1 MDSIRKAGVI
11 GAGIMGSGIA
21 AHLANA
27 GLDVVLLDLDAEVA
41 QKSIAR
47 QVKSGGFMD
56 PRFARQVKVGA
67 TATDMNLIAEADW
80 IIEAVAE
87 RLDIKHAVYDA
98 VSAVR
103 KPGSIVSSN
112 TSTIPLA
119 ALIDKRPASFASRF
133 LITHFFNP
141 PRWMRLLEIV
151 DGSATDPDVTRR
163 IAAFAD
169 MRLGKGIVACKD
181 TPGFIANRIGTY
193 WMGVAL
199 DKALDLEIDIEEAD
213 AFLGKPFGIPET
225 GVFALL
231 DLIGLDLM
239 PSVFRSLQQ
248 ALPASDPFQA
258 FDAEPPLLARMVEH
272 GRTGRKAG
280 AGFFRLTPDRK
291 GREVLDLGTETYRPV
306 RAATAPTGGPRDAMV
321 HDSKGGQLAGHT
333 MRRTLSYAASLVPE
347 ISDSIADI
355 DEAMRFGYGWKLGPF
370 EMMDRIGADW
380 FSENLASHD
389 IAPPQLLTEAARGD
403 GFYRSTNGARSYL
416 TPGRSYRP
424 VRRPDGPLSLADLKL
439 ATQPVEATD
448 SASIWDIGDGIAC
461 LELKSKMNTFN
472 FDVLHAIEKL
482 LARVESNFKGLVI
495 YSDLALFSAGADLR
509 LFLDTIDGKDDRS
522 LGAFIDA
529 GQQTF
534 RRIKF
539 APFPVVAAVAGRA
552 LGGGLEIA
560 FHCDA
565 IQAHAE
571 LQVGLVETTI
581 GVIPGWG
588 GCTELLLRYA
598 RAPDA
603 PRGPVAP
610 ALRAFEIIASAKVSA
625 NAFDAM
631 NLGFLRPHDR
641 ITMNRDRLLADAKAT
656 ALRLSTRYVPP
667 EPKMLTLAGRSGAS
681 AILNGLDAAQLAG
694 RLTPHDRLIG
704 TKLAEVLTGADADP
718 AKPVPEDY
726 VLALEREAFLE
737 LAASPATRQR
747 ISHMLAHGKPLR
759 N

>member
-1 MDSIRKAGVI
+1 MDSIRKAAVI

-41 QKSIAR
+41 EKGVATQI
-47 QVKSGGFMD
+47 KSGGFMD
-56 PRFARQVKVGA
+56 PKFARQVRVGSA
-67 TATDMNLIAEADW
+67 AADMNLIAEADW

-103 KPGSIVSSN
+103 KPGSVVSSN

-119 ALIDKRPASFASRF
+119 SLIDKRSPSFTSSF

-151 DGSATDPDVTRR
+151 DGSSTNPDVTRR

-169 MRLGKGIVACKD
+169 ARLGKGIVTCKD

-199 DKALDLEIDIEEAD
+199 DKAIDLNIDLEEAD
-213 AFLGKPFGIPET
+213 AFLGRPFGIPET

-248 ALPASDPFQA
+248 ALPETDPFQA
-258 FDAEPPLLARMVEH
+258 FDAEPPLLARMVKD

-280 AGFFRLTPDRK
+280 AGFFRMTADRK
-291 GREVLDLGTETYRPV
+291 AREVLDLGSETYRPL
-306 RAATAPTGGPRDAMV
+306 RAAPSPAGSPREAMA
-321 HDSKGGQLAGHT
+321 HESKAGHLAGDT
-333 MRRTLSYAASLVPE
+333 MRRTLAYAARLVPE
-347 ISDSIADI
+347 ISDSIADV
-355 DEAMRFGYGWKLGPF
+355 DEAMRFGYGWKQGPF
-370 EMMDRIGADW
+370 EMMDSIGAGW
-380 FSENLASHD
+380 LADSLAKHD
-389 IAPPQLLTEAARGD
+389 IAPPPLLTEAARGD

-416 TPGRSYRP
+416 APGRLYRP
-424 VRRPDGPLSLADLKL
+424 VRRPDGPINLADLKL
-439 ATQPVEATD
+439 ATQPVAATD
-448 SASIWDIGDGIAC
+448 TVSVWDIGDGIAC
-461 LELKSKMNTFN
+461 LEMTSKMNTFN
-472 FDVLHAIEKL
+472 FDVLHSIEKL
-482 LARVESNFKGLVI
+482 LICVESDFKGLVI

-509 LFLDTIDGKDDRS
+509 FFLDTIDGKDARP
-522 LGAFIDA
+522 LGAFVDA

-560 FHCDA
+560 LHCDA

-571 LQVGLVETTI
+571 LQAGLVETMI

-588 GCTELLLRYA
+588 GCTEMLLRYA
-598 RAPDA
+598 RSPNA
-603 PRGPVAP
+603 PRGPVAA
-610 ALRAFEIIASAKVSA
+610 ALRAFDVIGAAKVSA
-625 NAFDAM
+625 NAFDAR
-631 NLGFLRPHDR
+631 NLGFVRPADH
-641 ITMNRDRLLADAKAT
+641 ITMNRERLLADAKAT
-656 ALRLSTRYVPP
+656 ALRLSMHYSPP
-667 EPKMLTLAGRSGAS
+667 EPQMLTLGGRSGAS
-681 AILNGLDAAQLAG
+681 TLLNVLDAAACAG
-694 RLTPHDRLIG
+694 RLTAHDRLIG
-704 TKLAEVLTGADADP
+704 TKLAEVLTGFDADP
-718 AKPVPEDY
+718 AKPIPEDR
-726 VLALEREAFLE
+726 VLAFEREAFLE
-737 LAASPATRQR
+737 LAAQPATRQR
-747 ISHMLAHGKPLR
+747 ISHMLAHGRPLR